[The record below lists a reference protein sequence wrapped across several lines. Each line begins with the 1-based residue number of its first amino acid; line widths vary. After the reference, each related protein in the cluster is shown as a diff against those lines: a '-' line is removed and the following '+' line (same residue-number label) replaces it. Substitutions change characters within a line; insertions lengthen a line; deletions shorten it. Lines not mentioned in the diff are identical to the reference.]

1 MLKLESNIMTRWK
14 NVSVATM
21 VACAAFA
28 IVVVHAQT
36 KKSLWSL
43 EFGSLTPQDY
53 IEIQQLVARYPYALD
68 RGTRHGKDYAA
79 LFTTDGVFEGNG
91 KLLKGRDALAKS
103 ADRGDD
109 APQNVGHFMVNH
121 IIEPGPTGGAGGAV
135 GQQYLLTIS
144 AIGPE
149 ENGRRAA
156 SIRQW
161 HYEDVY
167 EKTSEGWLFKSR
179 TLIPRPQGRPPAPQ
193 ATPSR

>member
-1 MLKLESNIMTRWK
+1 MKMESNIMSNWK
-14 NVSVATM
+14 NVTMATM

-36 KKSLWSL
+36 KKSLWTL

-53 IEIQQLVARYPYALD
+53 IEIQQLVARYPYTLD

-79 LFTTDGVFEGNG
+79 MFTTDGVFQGNG
-91 KLLKGRDALAKS
+91 KLLKGRDELAKS

-121 IIEPGPTGGAGGAV
+121 IIEPGPTGGVGAAV

-149 ENGRRAA
+149 ENGRRAS

-167 EKTSEGWLFKSR
+167 QKTAEGWLFKSR
-179 TLIPRPQGRPPAPQ
+179 TLVEKPRRQGPVPQV
-193 ATPSR
+193 TPSR

>member
-1 MLKLESNIMTRWK
+1 MISGKK
-14 NVSVATM
+14 NVIVATM
-21 VACAAFA
+21 AACAAFA
-28 IVVVHAQT
+28 IVVVDAQP
-36 KKSLWSL
+36 KKSLWTL
-43 EFGSLTPQDY
+43 EFGSLTAQDY

-68 RGTRHGKDYAA
+68 RGTRHGRDYAA

-91 KLLKGRDALAKS
+91 KYLKGRDELAKS

-121 IIEPGPTGGAGGAV
+121 IIEPGPTGGVGTGV

-179 TLIPRPQGRPPAPQ
+179 KLIEKPRRPAPQ
-193 ATPSR
+193 PTTSR

>member
-1 MLKLESNIMTRWK
+1 MADSKKIIGAIM
-14 NVSVATM
+14 A
-21 VACAAFA
+21 ACAVLA
-28 IVVVHAQT
+28 IAVLGAQT
-36 KKSLWSL
+36 KKAAPTKNALWTQ
-43 EFGSLTPQDY
+43 EFGSLTPLDY

-68 RGTRHGKDYAA
+68 RAIRHGKDYAA

-91 KLLKGRDALAKS
+91 KNLKGRDELAKA

-109 APQNVGHFMVNH
+109 QPQNVGHFTVNH
-121 IIEPGPTGGAGGAV
+121 IIEPGPTGGNGGAV
-135 GQQYLLTIS
+135 GQQYLMTIS

-167 EKTSEGWLFKSR
+167 VKTAEGWLFKSR
-179 TLIPRPQGRPPAPQ
+179 KVIEKPKARPPQP
-193 ATPSR
+193 PSPSPR